1 MTKIYHLSTAQLHLA
16 VTIFFATAFLCF
28 ASPASAQLPCAV
40 NGITYTQQTGFGT
53 NNKVIIGGYGTNDG
67 AICWNCYSD
76 STTFGRHRAYNMPTG
91 AYNANAPVPS
101 WSSRIFQ
108 DITAGVLRIQSGR
121 ANCYDSI
128 TWKTGLSILKN
139 GGVGIGTDNT
149 FGALLAVNG
158 QIYARSDVKINATLG
173 WPDYVFTPEYKLPT
187 ITEYEKQVTD
197 LGYIPQIGS
206 GKAIEEN
213 GLLLGEMQTRQME
226 VMEMMLRYQFIMNH
240 RLDSLEQANTKL
252 SNRLTR
258 YATIDSLFTVA
269 QAATQTAGNTAN
281 DTEKVKQTWLQLLDV
296 LMKKE
301 ND

>member
-1 MTKIYHLSTAQLHLA
+1 MAKIYQLSTTQLRSVVSVFIA
-16 VTIFFATAFLCF
+16 SAFLF
-28 ASPASAQLPCAV
+28 SASPAQAQLPCAV
-40 NGITYTQQTGFGT
+40 NGITYTQQAGFG
-53 NNKVIIGGYGTNDG
+53 NNNRVIIGGFGTNDG

-76 STTFGRHRAYNMPTG
+76 SSTFGRHRSYNMPTG
-91 AYNANAPVPS
+91 AYNSNAPVPS

-128 TWKTGLSILKN
+128 TWRTGLSILKN

-173 WPDYVFTPEYKLPT
+173 WPDYVFTPQYKLPT
-187 ITEYEKQVTD
+187 INEYEKQVTD

-226 VMEMMLRYQFIMNH
+226 VMEIMLRYQFAMNH
-240 RLDSLEQANTKL
+240 RLDSLEQENTIL
-252 SNRLTR
+252 SSQLNR
-258 YATIDSLFTVA
+258 YHAIDSLFIAA
-269 QAATQTAGNTAN
+269 QATIQTQSNTPTDA
-281 DTEKVKQTWLQLLDV
+281 EKLKQTWLQLLDV

-301 ND
+301 NE